1 MENKELREIIE
12 EEKEFMKFRHKVKYL
27 KKLIRQI
34 IYDIQQ
40 NQPEEFLATDVYMF
54 SRYLVQHS
62 PIEFKYFFR
71 KVLPY
76 AEQYYNNIRN
86 NEAFNEIL
94 NWFRNYGMKLIN
106 GRFFVMTMI
115 KEEEKSYVESKFL
128 EQKVNDLMRIVINY
142 IHEHKTVSYTQ
153 LLRYLYSNKYFIP
166 EDVLIKELQ
175 KLESQRVISIQ
186 YSIQEGNIP
195 FLIELIEK

>member
-1 MENKELREIIE
+1 MENKELREIVE

-62 PIEFKYFFR
+62 PIEFKYLFR

-76 AEQYYNNIRN
+76 AEQYYNDIRN

-106 GRFFVMTMI
+106 GRFFVLTMI
-115 KEEEKSYVESKFL
+115 KEEKSYVESKFL

-166 EDVLIKELQ
+166 EDILLKELQ
-175 KLESQRVISIQ
+175 KLESQKIISIQ
-186 YSIQEGNIP
+186 YKLEEGIP
-195 FLIELIEK
+195 FLIELVEK

>member
-1 MENKELREIIE
+1 MENKEIIE
-12 EEKEFMKFRHKVKYL
+12 EEEKEFIKFEHKVKYL

-40 NQPEEFLATDVYMF
+40 NQPEEFLAIDVYSF
-54 SRYLVQHS
+54 VRYLVQHS
-62 PIEFKYFFR
+62 PIQIKYFF
-71 KVLPY
+71 KEILPY
-76 AEQYYNNIRN
+76 AEQYYNDIKNID
-86 NEAFNEIL
+86 AFNHIIT
-94 NWFRNYGMKLIN
+94 WMKQYTVKLVN
-106 GRFFVMTMI
+106 NRFFVMTVI

>member
-1 MENKELREIIE
+1 MENKELREIVE
-12 EEKEFMKFRHKVKYL
+12 EEKEFMKISHKIKYL

-76 AEQYYNNIRN
+76 AEQYYNDIRN

-106 GRFFVMTMI
+106 GRFFVLTMI
-115 KEEEKSYVESKFL
+115 KEEKSYVESKFL

-166 EDVLIKELQ
+166 EDILLKELQ
-175 KLESQRVISIQ
+175 KLESQKIITIQ
-186 YSIQEGNIP
+186 YKLEEGIP
-195 FLIELIEK
+195 FLIELVEK